1 VSRLRTLGAATLAAA
16 ALTMTAGVAS
26 AGTPTGVQ
34 PNIVGGGTAPT
45 VSWGAQVYVNTP
57 GRQWDGFNC
66 SGSVIAQRWV
76 LTAKHC
82 LDSDG
87 TGMRVR
93 VGSNALQGGRVIAVD
108 RKVSSPAGSD
118 ISLLHL
124 ASDAG
129 VTPISLASSNPSVG
143 STNQLYGWGRE
154 TPTGPPASA
163 LKVANVRVSGSSSD
177 AYGGP
182 AIQSVGINGSAWK
195 GDSGGPQVS
204 NGVQVGVAST
214 VQNQSGSNT
223 RGTNNY
229 GSVAS
234 ARSWIRTTAG
244 V

>member
-1 VSRLRTLGAATLAAA
+1 MSRLRTLGAATLAAA

-87 TGMRVR
+87 SGMRVR